1 MKAHEQH
8 QGKDWQ
14 EIHDRLARAGA
25 GLEETSLTRER
36 VQAILQER
44 ARKLAQVPDQAAPA
58 ADVMEVLIFGLGEES
73 YAIETVYVRE
83 VLRFGEFTPL
93 PGGLEH
99 LIGISNVRGQILALF
114 ELGTFFEV
122 KVSAGGQAKIIVL
135 GEERSEFGI
144 RADAVFE
151 VRRLRND
158 EMLEAPQS
166 VTPAARSIL
175 RGVTENALLVLDGAA
190 LLQDARLIIDG
201 DSAAGFL
208 EVPS

>member
-1 MKAHEQH
+1 MTAHERRH
-8 QGKDWQ
+8 GKDWQ
-14 EIHDRLARAGA
+14 EIHDRLARART
-25 GLEETSLTRER
+25 GLEEKSLSRER
-36 VQAILQER
+36 VQAILEDR
-44 ARKLAQVPDQAAPA
+44 ARKLAQVPDQATPA
-58 ADVMEVLIFGLGEES
+58 ADVIDVLIFGLGEES

-83 VLRFGEFTPL
+83 VLRFGEFTPV

-114 ELGTFFEV
+114 EMGTFFEV
-122 KVSAGGQAKIIVL
+122 KVSEGEQARIIVL

-144 RADAVFE
+144 RADAVLE

-158 EMLEAPQS
+158 ELLEAPQS
-166 VTPAARSIL
+166 VTPAAQSIL

-190 LLQDARLIIDG
+190 LLHDPRLIIDW

-208 EVPS
+208 EVAS